1 MARVATLN
9 YEDRRVLS
17 MRVWVLHWLMVLLAA
32 LSAVLI
38 ALPSVVRQPTFYAAQ
53 SVVQFDPAIFSNLFD
68 NGVPSP
74 ALREQQENL
83 GGVLRLNFEDL
94 GRRGLEYAYPQA
106 GQIVITAYSLD
117 AAVAPEIASRA
128 AEGLTR
134 RLYAISGTATLR
146 TLLGHEYHAAL
157 LSGEN
162 AAGTDA
168 AGANLAVEHELLR
181 RLLLTQALD
190 NIVPQQGSSSIAALA
205 DAERQSLTR
214 ALEVLIERTEINLS
228 HARQAERRAATE
240 AERIDARERA
250 RGATSTLDAVRS
262 LTGYMYRQYGTS
274 FDVYSSAPAFVG
286 QRPESV
292 TAVSNY
298 SLLKLSIAGA
308 VGLIGGL
315 LTVLIDRQVGILV
328 KLQEL
333 WNYRELIRNMVGRDL
348 KARYKNS
355 VLGYIWSL
363 LNPLLM
369 MLIFWLVFSLLLTND
384 IKMFPVFLI
393 VALLP
398 WNFAVT
404 AVSGGMRS
412 ILDNSNLVK
421 KVYFPREILPLTVV
435 LSNLVNYIFALP
447 VMFLVMAAVQWYTL
461 GRLNFSWT
469 FAFLPVIIIIQTIF
483 LIGMSLLLSTVAVFF
498 RDTTHIIDILIQLWI
513 FLTPVF
519 FSLEQIAT
527 PTQAKLVRWLNPM
540 ASIVDFYRD
549 ILYGQTKNLIPVP
562 GLPAL
567 DGVFRTLLTALVILA
582 LGSYVFH
589 RYSGRFGEEI

>member
-17 MRVWVLHWLMVLLAA
+17 MRVRVLHWLMVLLSA
-32 LSAVLI
+32 LAAVLI
-38 ALPSVVRQPTFYAAQ
+38 ALPAVLRQPTFYASQA
-53 SVVQFDPAIFSNLFD
+53 VVRFDPGAFPQLLEA
-68 NGVPSP
+68 GRPGME
-74 ALREQQENL
+74 LREQQENL
-83 GGVLRLNFEDL
+83 GGVLRRSYEDL
-94 GRRGLEYAYPQA
+94 GRRGLEYAYPEP
-106 GQIVITAYSLD
+106 GQIAVTAYSLD
-117 AAVAPEIASRA
+117 PNVAPEIAAKA

-134 RLYAISGTATLR
+134 RVYAVAGTQTLR
-146 TLLGHEYHAAL
+146 TLLGHEYHTALTEGTAQSTTAA
-157 LSGEN
+157 
-162 AAGTDA
+162 DA
-168 AGANLAVEHELLR
+168 AQTTERDLLR

-190 NIVPQQGSSSIAALA
+190 NVAPQQGSTSIAALSQ
-205 DAERQSLTR
+205 AERQSLTR
-214 ALEVLIERTEINLS
+214 ALEVLGERTQISVSTAEQAVQS
-228 HARQAERRAATE
+228 SQTDAERAQ
-240 AERIDARERA
+240 AREQV
-250 RGATSTLDAVRS
+250 RGARSTLDAVRA
-262 LTGYMYRQYGTS
+262 LTGYMYRQYGAR
-274 FDVYSSAPAFVG
+274 FDVYSSAPAFVA
-286 QRPESV
+286 QRPS
-292 TAVSNY
+292 TATIVPNY
-298 SLLKLSIAGA
+298 SLLKLSIAGV

-333 WNYRELIRNMVGRDL
+333 WNYRELIRNMVARDL

-355 VLGYIWSL
+355 VLGYVWSL

-369 MLIFWLVFSLLLTND
+369 MIVFWLVFSLLLSNP
-384 IKMFPVFLI
+384 IPMFPVFLI

-435 LSNLVNYIFALP
+435 LGNLVNYIFALP
-447 VMFLVMAAVQWYTL
+447 VMFLVMAGVQWFTL

-483 LIGMSLLLSTVAVFF
+483 LLGMVLLLSTIAVFF

-519 FSLEQIAT
+519 FALEQIAT
-527 PTQAKLVRWLNPM
+527 PTQAKMVRWLNPM
-540 ASIVDFYRD
+540 ASIIDFYRD
-549 ILYGQTKNLIPVP
+549 ILYGQIKNVTPMP

-589 RYSGRFGEEI
+589 QYSGRFGEEI

>member
-9 YEDRRVLS
+9 YKDRRVLS
-17 MRVWVLHWLMVLLAA
+17 MRVWVLHLLLVLLAA

-38 ALPSVVRQPTFYAAQ
+38 ALPSVLRQPTFYSAQ
-53 SVVQFDPAIFSNLFD
+53 SVVRFDPAVFPDLSSD
-68 NGVPSP
+68 GAAT
-74 ALREQQENL
+74 ALLRDQQENL
-83 GGVLRLNFEDL
+83 GGVLRMSFEDL
-94 GRRGLEYAYPQA
+94 GRRGLEYSYPEP
-106 GQIVITAYSLD
+106 GLITITAYSLD
-117 AAVAPEIASRA
+117 PSVAPEIAARA

-134 RLYAISGTATLR
+134 RLYAISGMQTLR
-146 TLLGHEYHAAL
+146 ELLGHEYYAAL
-157 LSGEN
+157 QG
-162 AAGTDA
+162 AAP
-168 AGANLAVEHELLR
+168 AGSANPGQAIERDLLR

-190 NIVPQQGSSSIAALA
+190 NIAPQRGSSSIAALTET
-205 DAERQSLTR
+205 ERQSLTR
-214 ALEVLIERTEINLS
+214 ALEVLVERTEINLNS
-228 HARQAERRAATE
+228 ARQAEQRASSE
-240 AERIDARERA
+240 VERADARERA
-250 RGATSTLDAVRS
+250 RGAISTLDAVRT
-262 LTGYMYRQYGTS
+262 LTSYLYREYGTR
-274 FDVYSSAPAFVG
+274 FDVYSAAPAFVT
-286 QRPESV
+286 QRPAEVSV
-292 TAVSNY
+292 VSNY
-298 SLLKLSIAGA
+298 SLLKISIAGL

-315 LTVLIDRQVGILV
+315 FTVLIDRQVGILV

-333 WNYRELIRNMVGRDL
+333 WQYRELIRNMVGRDL

-369 MLIFWLVFSLLLTND
+369 MLIFWLVFSLLLPNE
-384 IKMFPVFLI
+384 IQMFPVFLI

-398 WNFAVT
+398 WNFAIT

-421 KVYFPREILPLTVV
+421 KVYFPREILPITVV
-435 LSNLVNYIFALP
+435 LSNLANYVFALP
-447 VMFLVMAAVQWYTL
+447 VMFLVMAVVQWLTL

-469 FAFLPVIIIIQTIF
+469 FAFLPVIIVIQTIF
-483 LIGMSLLLSTVAVFF
+483 LIGMALLLSTIAVFF

-527 PTQAKLVRWLNPM
+527 PLQAKMVRWLNPM

-549 ILYGQTKNLIPVP
+549 ILYGQTKNLTPVP